1 MDKQFE
7 ILVATRNNI
16 LKTIDGL
23 TIEELNKIPTG
34 FKNSIIWNVAHI
46 LVTQQ
51 LLCYKLSGL
60 EMEVDESFIDLF
72 KKGSEANYE
81 VDQEETVLIKEQ
93 LMVLA
98 SKLKDDYQAG
108 IFKNYTT
115 YPTSY
120 NVILNSIDDAIAF
133 NNIHE
138 GLHLGYIMAMK
149 KS

>member
-51 LLCYKLSGL
+51 LLCYKLSHL
-60 EMEVDESFIDLF
+60 EMELDESFIDLF
-72 KKGSEANYE
+72 KKGSEAGYE
-81 VDQEETVLIKEQ
+81 VDQGEIVLIKEQ